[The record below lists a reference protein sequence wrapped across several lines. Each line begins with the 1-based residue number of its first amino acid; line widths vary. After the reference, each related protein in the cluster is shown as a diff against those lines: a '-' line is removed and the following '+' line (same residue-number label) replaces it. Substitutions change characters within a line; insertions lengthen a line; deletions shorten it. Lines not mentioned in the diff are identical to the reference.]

1 MNVHLPDVKWNTYSK
16 NVATRG
22 TFKESV
28 RSMLRGQ
35 LLDAAA
41 EALIAGGWSQL
52 KMGDVA
58 TQVGVSRQTVYN
70 EFGSKTG
77 LGEALAMREAER
89 FLEGITDR
97 LNEHTDDL
105 HKAIETAVEFTLA
118 AAADNPVLK
127 AVLTATRGGASELLP
142 VVTSRSAP
150 ILVAATGVLIS
161 YLDEHWPE
169 IDLER
174 EKLRFVI
181 ESVVRLVVSNL
192 VMPMASAA
200 DVATNIAWIADRI
213 LNLTPE

>member
-213 LNLTPE
+213 LNLTPD

>member
-1 MNVHLPDVKWNTYSK
+1 
-16 NVATRG
+16 
-22 TFKESV
+22 
-28 RSMLRGQ
+28 MLRGQ